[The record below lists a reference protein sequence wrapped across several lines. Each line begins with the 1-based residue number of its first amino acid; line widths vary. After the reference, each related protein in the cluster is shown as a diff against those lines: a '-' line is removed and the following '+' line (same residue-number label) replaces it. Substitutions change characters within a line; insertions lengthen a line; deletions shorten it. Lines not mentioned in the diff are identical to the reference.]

1 MQINESTYETFFL
14 LYIDNELSA
23 KERLDVEDFIAKNP
37 SYADSL
43 EALKATV
50 VEQDA
55 NPYPFKAQLKKVSSK
70 ATEVMDELAHID
82 ELNEMDPAWDQA
94 YKNYIAEDMQAIQGL
109 PLAFKD
115 SLKKNNES
123 KGLII
128 HAFGFNQNKFTYA
141 AIAALFMV
149 FIGYQQLTRTRV
161 VNSIVTNSNAANSD
175 IESVPRSSIQ
185 QEEETIQRNASQ
197 NTFKKDIAIVAA
209 PEQELGSKA
218 QKIKTNGTSI
228 TFATQKESIAM
239 IEIAE
244 HNNNFNITNTNIVA
258 SRAVSD
264 KEINTTAINTTQLEI
279 STANTDEVI
288 NAEEK
293 TVTNYEIID
302 TEDADRTIYIAN
314 FEIDGNR
321 LRGLKR
327 KVTSLFKANK
337 SDRNK

>member
-50 VEQDA
+50 VGQDA

-70 ATEVMDELAHID
+70 ASDEMDELAHLD
-82 ELNEMDPAWDQA
+82 EMDAAWDRA
-94 YKNYIAEDMQAIQGL
+94 YKNYIAEDMKAIQGL
-109 PLAFKD
+109 PPAFKD

-149 FIGYQQLTRTRV
+149 FIGYQQLTKTTE
-161 VNSIVTNSNAANSD
+161 VNSIVTNSNAANSN

-185 QEEETIQRNASQ
+185 QEETNQRNASQ
-197 NTFKKDIAIVAA
+197 NTFKKDIVIVAA
-209 PEQELGSKA
+209 PEQELRSKA
-218 QKIKTNGTSI
+218 QKIKTNEAPIRT
-228 TFATQKESIAM
+228 ATQKASMAM
-239 IEIAE
+239 TASTEPR
-244 HNNNFNITNTNIVA
+244 HFNLTNTNIAA
-258 SRAVSD
+258 SPAVSD
-264 KEINTTAINTTQLEI
+264 KEINTVAINMTQLEI
-279 STANTDEVI
+279 ITLDTDEAI
-288 NAEEK
+288 TAEEK

>member
-50 VEQDA
+50 VGQDA
-55 NPYPFKAQLKKVSSK
+55 NPYPFKDQLKKVSSK
-70 ATEVMDELAHID
+70 ASDEMDELAHMD
-82 ELNEMDPAWDQA
+82 EMDAAWDRA
-94 YKNYIAEDMQAIQGL
+94 YKNYIAEDMKAIQGL
-109 PLAFKD
+109 PPAFKD

-149 FIGYQQLTRTRV
+149 FIGYQQLTKTTE
-161 VNSIVTNSNAANSD
+161 VNSIVTNSNAANSN

-185 QEEETIQRNASQ
+185 QEETNQRNASQ
-197 NTFKKDIAIVAA
+197 NTFKKDIAIVAV
-209 PEQELGSKA
+209 PEQELRSKA
-218 QKIKTNGTSI
+218 QKIKTNEAPIRT
-228 TFATQKESIAM
+228 ATQKASMAM
-239 IEIAE
+239 TASTEPR
-244 HNNNFNITNTNIVA
+244 HFNLTNTNIVA
-258 SRAVSD
+258 SPAVSD
-264 KEINTTAINTTQLEI
+264 KEINTAAINTTQLEI
-279 STANTDEVI
+279 ITVDTDEAI
-288 NAEEK
+288 TAEEK

>member
-1 MQINESTYETFFL
+1 MQINASTYETFFL

-43 EALKATV
+43 ETLKATV
-50 VEQDA
+50 VGQDA
-55 NPYPFKAQLKKVSSK
+55 IPYPFKAQLKKVTSK
-70 ATEVMDELAHID
+70 ASDEIDELAHIN
-82 ELNEMDPAWDQA
+82 ELNEMDAAWDQA

-109 PLAFKD
+109 PPAFKD
-115 SLKKNNES
+115 SLKKNNKSE
-123 KGLII
+123 GVVIRP
-128 HAFGFNQNKFTYA
+128 FGFNQNKFTYA

-149 FIGYQQLTRTRV
+149 FIGYQQLTRTTEM
-161 VNSIVTNSNAANSD
+161 NSIVTNSN
-175 IESVPRSSIQ
+175 IESVPRSSTQ
-185 QEEETIQRNASQ
+185 KEEAIQRNASQ

-209 PEQELGSKA
+209 PEQEPGSKA

-239 IEIAE
+239 IEPTE
-244 HNNNFNITNTNIVA
+244 PRHFNLTNTNIVA
-258 SRAVSD
+258 SPAVSD
-264 KEINTTAINTTQLEI
+264 KEINTAAINATQLE
-279 STANTDEVI
+279 ANTIDTDEVI
-288 NAEEK
+288 NTEDK
-293 TVTNYEIID
+293 TATNYEIID

-327 KVTSLFKANK
+327 KVTSLFKSNK
-337 SDRNK
+337 SDRNN

>member
-50 VEQDA
+50 VGQDA

-70 ATEVMDELAHID
+70 ASDEMDELAHLD
-82 ELNEMDPAWDQA
+82 EMDAAWDRA
-94 YKNYIAEDMQAIQGL
+94 YKNYIAEDMKAIQGL
-109 PLAFKD
+109 PPAFKD

-149 FIGYQQLTRTRV
+149 FIGYQQLTKTTE
-161 VNSIVTNSNAANSD
+161 VNSIVTNSNAANSN

-185 QEEETIQRNASQ
+185 QEETNQRNASQ
-197 NTFKKDIAIVAA
+197 NTFKKDIVIVAA
-209 PEQELGSKA
+209 PEQELRSKA
-218 QKIKTNGTSI
+218 QKIKTNEAPIRT
-228 TFATQKESIAM
+228 ATQKASMAM
-239 IEIAE
+239 TASTEPR
-244 HNNNFNITNTNIVA
+244 HFNLTNTNIAA
-258 SRAVSD
+258 SPAVSD
-264 KEINTTAINTTQLEI
+264 KEINTATINMTQLEI
-279 STANTDEVI
+279 ITVDTDEAI
-288 NAEEK
+288 TAEEK

>member
-50 VEQDA
+50 VGQDA

-70 ATEVMDELAHID
+70 ASDEMDELAHLD
-82 ELNEMDPAWDQA
+82 EMDAAWDRA
-94 YKNYIAEDMQAIQGL
+94 YKNYIAEDMKAIQGL
-109 PLAFKD
+109 PPAFKD

-149 FIGYQQLTRTRV
+149 FIGYQQLTKTTE
-161 VNSIVTNSNAANSD
+161 VNSIVTNSNAANSN

-185 QEEETIQRNASQ
+185 QEETNQRNASQ
-197 NTFKKDIAIVAA
+197 NTFKKDIVIVAA
-209 PEQELGSKA
+209 PEQELRSKA
-218 QKIKTNGTSI
+218 QKIKTNEAPIRT
-228 TFATQKESIAM
+228 ATQKASMAM
-239 IEIAE
+239 TASTEPR
-244 HNNNFNITNTNIVA
+244 HFNLTNTNIVA
-258 SRAVSD
+258 SPAVSD
-264 KEINTTAINTTQLEI
+264 KEINTATINMTQLEI
-279 STANTDEVI
+279 ITVDTDEAI
-288 NAEEK
+288 TAEEK